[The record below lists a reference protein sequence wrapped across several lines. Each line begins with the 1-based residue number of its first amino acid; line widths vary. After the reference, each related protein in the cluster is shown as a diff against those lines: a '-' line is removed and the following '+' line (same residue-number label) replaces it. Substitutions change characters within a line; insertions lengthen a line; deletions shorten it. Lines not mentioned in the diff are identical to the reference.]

1 MVYTSLT
8 EAPRNLKEGIDWLM
22 AVKGTDGENNLKAMG
37 AAVYNFLADKPV
49 GKMEVPAL
57 EEVKVITK
65 EFLEQKEFEDGYF
78 LNKLL
83 DRFKKRMKKQKPGF
97 FAKHFDYVYKSDYE
111 NIIQTGGVTADAM
124 VKNVAKVVRVT
135 ERFLKSIQVADKYE
149 SAYSSEAT
157 WDASC
162 AKDPEACA
170 IVLVGIAPMLHTGI
184 LYLQYRCFRA
194 TESGGPGSV
203 EEKRLANALEALG
216 YKKSEQ
222 NVKMGVSDILR
233 AFSCVGV
240 ELFVIL
246 HDLAGFWAFY

>member
-1 MVYTSLT
+1 MVYNSLT
-8 EAPRNLKEGIDWLM
+8 EAPHNLKEGIDWLI
-22 AVKGTDGENNLKAMG
+22 ALKGDDPVTNIKAMG

-49 GKMEVPAL
+49 GKLELPAL
-57 EEVKVITK
+57 EEVKRISK
-65 EFLEQKEFEDGYF
+65 EFLEQKEFEDNCF
-78 LNKLL
+78 FNELL

-97 FAKHFDYVYKSDYE
+97 FARQFEYVYKSDYE
-111 NIIQTGGVTADAM
+111 NIIQTGGVTADAII
-124 VKNVAKVVRVT
+124 KNVAKVVRVT

-170 IVLVGIAPMLHTGI
+170 VVLVGIAPMLYTGI

-194 TESGGPGSV
+194 IKLGGPGSV

-222 NVKMGVSDILR
+222 NAKMGVSDILR
-233 AFSCVGV
+233 AFSCVDI